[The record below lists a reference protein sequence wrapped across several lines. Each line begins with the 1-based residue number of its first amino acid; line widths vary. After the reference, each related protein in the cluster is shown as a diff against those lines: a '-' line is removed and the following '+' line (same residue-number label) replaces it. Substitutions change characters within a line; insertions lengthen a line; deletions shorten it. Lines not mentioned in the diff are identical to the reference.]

1 MSALECPPPD
11 RLLARVVRNRSF
23 RATTAREWFSSARMP
38 ALERLA
44 PAAALTLMALLPITE
59 LVARQLKIPGV
70 PGSTVF
76 VQHLTLWVAFIG
88 AALAAWSDQL
98 LALSANTF
106 LSKRW
111 LGNARIFVSAV
122 GGAAALCLAWAAAR
136 FVNAERLGA
145 AAFAAGIPRWVAQVA
160 MPAGFLAVALGIVW
174 HAAPH
179 RHGKLVAALGLC
191 IPLAFGFLPAPHSA
205 VFLTCGIAV
214 VLVAALA
221 GLPIFATLGGIALL
235 LFWNEGVPV
244 AAVPVETYR
253 LVVSPV
259 LPSIPLF
266 TFAGY
271 LLVKGG
277 ADRRLLRAYQALLG
291 WMPGGLA
298 ITTAVVCAVFTWAGS
313 GVTILAMGGLLFPML
328 VKARYP
334 ENFSIGL
341 INASGSLGLLFPP
354 SLPVILYGIY
364 ARTPIDQLFVGG
376 FLPGLMMVA
385 LVSAWGVYQGGR
397 NRAERTPF
405 SGPEALRALWAAKWE
420 LAMPVIVLFGLFGGF
435 GTLVEAGAI
444 TVAYAVVVE
453 CLVYKGLSLRRD
465 YGAVAKECVTV
476 VGGVLLIVGVAVG
489 FTNYLV
495 DAQLPGLLIAWTQT
509 HIHSKYVFLLLLNL
523 VLIFKGSFMDVF
535 SAIIVA
541 VPLLTPIAAGFGIE
555 PVQLGVIFLANL
567 ELGYLTPPV
576 GMNLCLSAYRFE
588 RPMASVYRATLP
600 FYLILLAGVLLIT
613 YVPWITMAPVHWLF
627 GR

>member
-1 MSALECPPPD
+1 MNVFAGDPD
-11 RLLARVVRNRSF
+11 DAAPEDRGRLS
-23 RATTAREWFSSARMP
+23 

-44 PAAALTLMALLPITE
+44 AAAALTLMAVLPITE
-59 LVARQLKIPGV
+59 MISRQWRLPGI
-70 PGSTVF
+70 PGSTVL
-76 VQHLTLWVAFIG
+76 VQHLTLWIAFLG
-88 AALAAWSDQL
+88 AALAARSDRL

-106 LSKRW
+106 LPARW
-111 LGNARIFVSAV
+111 AGSVRIFVSAV
-122 GGAAALCLAWAAAR
+122 GAAIALCLAWAGAQL
-136 FVNAERLGA
+136 VNAERLEGGTL
-145 AAFAAGIPRWVAQVA
+145 AAGIPRWVAQAV
-160 MPAGFLAVALGIVW
+160 MPAGFLAVAAGIVW
-174 HAAPH
+174 HAAPG
-179 RHGKLVAALGLC
+179 RRGRLAAAIALCVPCVFGL
-191 IPLAFGFLPAPHSA
+191 LPAAHSA
-205 VFLTCGIAV
+205 TFLIAGIAV
-214 VLVAALA
+214 VLVAALL

-253 LVVSPV
+253 LVASPV

-277 ADRRLLRAYQALLG
+277 ANHRLLRVYQALIG
-291 WMPGGLA
+291 WVPGGLA
-298 ITTAVVCAVFTWAGS
+298 ITTAVVCAIFTWAGS
-313 GVTILAMGGLLFPML
+313 GVTILAMGGLLLPML

-364 ARTPIDQLFVGG
+364 AHTPIDQLFIGG
-376 FLPGLMMVA
+376 CLPGLLLVA
-385 LVSAWGVYQGGR
+385 LVSAWGVYQGVR
-397 NRAERTPF
+397 NHAERTRF
-405 SGPEALRALWAAKWE
+405 SPAEAATAVWAAKWE
-420 LAMPVIVLFGLFGGF
+420 LAVPVIVLVGLFGGF

-444 TVAYAVVVE
+444 TVAYAFLVE
-453 CLVYKGLSLRRD
+453 CVVYRGLSASRD
-465 YGAVAKECVTV
+465 YAGVARECVTV
-476 VGGVLLIVGVAVG
+476 VGGVLLILGVAVG

-495 DAQLPGLLIAWTQT
+495 DAQLPGRLIEWTQA

-523 VLIFKGSFMDVF
+523 VLLLKGSFMDVF
-535 SAIIVA
+535 SAIIVV
-541 VPLLTPIAAGFGIE
+541 VPLITPIATAFGIA
-555 PVQLGVIFLANL
+555 PVQLGIIFLSNL

-576 GMNLCLSAYRFE
+576 GMNLCLSAYRFR

-613 YVPWITMAPVHWLF
+613 YVPWITMAPVRWF
-627 GR
+627 GG